1 MQFALNDN
9 DNSSYSIVIKDIYSS
24 GCIIMSQDIAR
35 YHYSLPVTTSS
46 QSLSVILLGGM
57 VVATVNTGLGD
68 NRLIILLQR
77 YTMAHG
83 QGVEL
88 LGECRTLWADM
99 SKQCMRYSIGLLC
112 IAKALAVKYQ
122 ITANRPFMHGM

>member
-1 MQFALNDN
+1 MRFALNDN

-24 GCIIMSQDIAR
+24 GCIIRSQDIAR

-68 NRLIILLQR
+68 NRLIIGASVSEPHTSESNWDFSYIIIIIIYLPYVR
-77 YTMAHG
+77 RSVNAG
-83 QGVEL
+83 
-88 LGECRTLWADM
+88 
-99 SKQCMRYSIGLLC
+99 
-112 IAKALAVKYQ
+112 
-122 ITANRPFMHGM
+122 